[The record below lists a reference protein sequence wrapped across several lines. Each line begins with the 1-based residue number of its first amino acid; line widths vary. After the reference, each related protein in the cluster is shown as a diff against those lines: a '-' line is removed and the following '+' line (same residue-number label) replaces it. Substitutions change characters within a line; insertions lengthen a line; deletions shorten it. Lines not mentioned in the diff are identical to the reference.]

1 MIFQFLTIK
10 DAFKFKYLS
19 RRANS
24 IYFFVGK
31 KHGLD
36 FLVSNAKKIFEPE
49 SYYETMKY
57 LFADEICNQTAE
69 KFTFSTQLFLKYF
82 LEIFLRMTTI
92 SNTLLHLFY
101 CPRSFFSKSECRLCS
116 RLVLHKEMGVPIEF
130 SILSRKNT
138 LISEKEYQFNFFW
151 LDKDQKDIINSDMK
165 RCLNTVIIQD
175 SREFLLYFFEIQGRY
190 YCNFFKSLAEVFSL
204 NRSEKSFFIELSSS
218 LLNSFFCYILRHVN
232 LNSLNELFEQVEFN
246 QFQYLKVIN
255 KKYKENLKNKYES

>member
-1 MIFQFLTIK
+1 
-10 DAFKFKYLS
+10 
-19 RRANS
+19 
-24 IYFFVGK
+24 
-31 KHGLD
+31 
-36 FLVSNAKKIFEPE
+36 
-49 SYYETMKY
+49 
-57 LFADEICNQTAE
+57 
-69 KFTFSTQLFLKYF
+69 
-82 LEIFLRMTTI
+82 
-92 SNTLLHLFY
+92 
-101 CPRSFFSKSECRLCS
+101 
-116 RLVLHKEMGVPIEF
+116 
-130 SILSRKNT
+130 
-138 LISEKEYQFNFFW
+138 
-151 LDKDQKDIINSDMK
+151 MK